1 MYLAIPGVSVSRQVT
16 EEMACMQPEAS
27 YDDARS
33 TVGELVL
40 LLQVQF
46 IAKKLFILDG
56 LFACMTSKSL

>member
-1 MYLAIPGVSVSRQVT
+1 MT

-46 IAKKLFILDG
+46 IAKKLFILDD